1 MTMKNKETLEKLRT
15 YQIGVIRSVIAS
27 RQGRLGTYLADATD
41 RERLAD
47 TDGLAYEEY
56 YESPLTIEHDGL
68 CRNVISLEFCEDGL
82 TPVCLMDGWDGDD
95 FPLPLEN
102 LSCDTLQ
109 GIVEW
114 LEEYDF
120 IPSTEAAPQT
130 TNDLTEDFVERCL
143 PEYRTRYDVF
153 RLGEL
158 QNFLDGHESPE
169 FGLNRNEAAAER
181 DRLQLRIYA
190 EAIADF
196 MKRQPAALPDNVSLR
211 DYAEVLVDIAYEAG
225 RRKFRP
231 SDNSRDTA
239 ATLIAWG
246 DEFSRQHGDANRME
260 KEYPDEIYRFT
271 AEKLRSVPSKNDPN
285 AEFDIA
291 FLNRAALERHGYDT
305 AMITDGDLQ
314 ELAGRMG
321 DYYCESSKFSEDLRT
336 ACGDFG
342 LKLRDTTNPK

>member
-1 MTMKNKETLEKLRT
+1 MVRYCSDIFSELLYPDDCLFFVRFYTGSFMDADIWYGK
-15 YQIGVIRSVIAS
+15 YQD
-27 RQGRLGTYLADATD
+27 LYFM
-41 RERLAD
+41 
-47 TDGLAYEEY
+47 DGLVIHFEY
-56 YESPLTIEHDGL
+56 P
-68 CRNVISLEFCEDGL
+68 
-82 TPVCLMDGWDGDD
+82 
-95 FPLPLEN
+95 N
-102 LSCDTLQ
+102 LSSTTGSTWTDALQ

-120 IPSTEAAPQT
+120 IPSAETAPQT

-143 PEYRTRYDVF
+143 PEYPTRYDVF

-169 FGLNRNEAAAER
+169 FGLNRDEAAAER

-190 EAIADF
+190 EAITAF
-196 MKRQPAALPDNVSLR
+196 MKRQPAALPGNVSLC

-271 AEKLRSVPSKNDPN
+271 AAKLRSVPSKDDPN

-291 FLNRAALERHGYDT
+291 FLNRTALERHGYDVVT
-305 AMITDGDLQ
+305 ITDSDLQ
-314 ELAGRMG
+314 ELAERMG

>member
-1 MTMKNKETLEKLRT
+1 MTMNNKETLEKLRT

-27 RQGRLGTYLADATD
+27 RQGRLGTYSADATD

-56 YESPLTIEHDGL
+56 YESPLTIGYDGL

-120 IPSTEAAPQT
+120 IPSAGAAPQT

-169 FGLNRNEAAAER
+169 FGLNRDEAAAER

-190 EAIADF
+190 EAITAF
-196 MKRQPAALPDNVSLR
+196 MKGSPQRFRAMCPCATMPRRWS
-211 DYAEVLVDIAYEAG
+211 ISPMKPGAG
-225 RRKFRP
+225 
-231 SDNSRDTA
+231 
-239 ATLIAWG
+239 
-246 DEFSRQHGDANRME
+246 
-260 KEYPDEIYRFT
+260 
-271 AEKLRSVPSKNDPN
+271 
-285 AEFDIA
+285 
-291 FLNRAALERHGYDT
+291 
-305 AMITDGDLQ
+305 
-314 ELAGRMG
+314 
-321 DYYCESSKFSEDLRT
+321 SSGLRT
-336 ACGDFG
+336 TPAIRPRRSLPGATSSPG
-342 LKLRDTTNPK
+342 GTGIRTGRKGVSRRDLPIHRRETAKRSE